1 MVNSF
6 EAKKRNEFYRI
17 LIDLSLNE
25 QILESSEKK
34 ESMYRR
40 LEDLYYSEDK
50 KDKYRHFYS
59 DIFLAMTSVEQ
70 AKNEKLGS
78 IDILGENLK
87 VIRENYE
94 PHNYD
99 STGNLIDISAN
110 IQKLY
115 DHVSLEI
122 ARIRFADANYR
133 NTIGSSTINNINSQL
148 NNLKN
153 DIEIANNNQ
162 KDILEKSKKQQ
173 QEYIAIL
180 GIFASIVLTFT
191 AGIAYSTS
199 VLENINSIS
208 PYRIILISLIIGL
221 VLINALFGLFYYID
235 RLVNGNDNVNN
246 SKVKPMVITNLI
258 LLILIAFTL
267 FAWNYRFIERR
278 NNQIYVKNEMVES
291 LIL

>member
-162 KDILEKSKKQQ
+162 KDILEKSKK
-173 QEYIAIL
+173 
-180 GIFASIVLTFT
+180 
-191 AGIAYSTS
+191 
-199 VLENINSIS
+199 
-208 PYRIILISLIIGL
+208 
-221 VLINALFGLFYYID
+221 
-235 RLVNGNDNVNN
+235 
-246 SKVKPMVITNLI
+246 
-258 LLILIAFTL
+258 
-267 FAWNYRFIERR
+267 
-278 NNQIYVKNEMVES
+278 
-291 LIL
+291 